1 MKLRELYQTIS
12 YDVLTASCLIIQ
24 IIEKEAFKQG
34 VKKMSRD
41 FNKEQNF
48 EEAVKESYKVF
59 STKGLP
65 CEVTQLLDSQRG
77 KPLSADSTEFEYV
90 LNAKYVFLHTMIN
103 VFTTELS
110 SNDQSSI

>member
-1 MKLRELYQTIS
+1 VITKSLKCYQTIS
-12 YDVLTASCLIIQ
+12 YDVLTTYCLT
-24 IIEKEAFKQG
+24 IEKEAFKQG
-34 VKKMSRD
+34 VKKLSRD

-90 LNAKYVFLHTMIN
+90 LNVLNAKL
-103 VFTTELS
+103 
-110 SNDQSSI
+110 

>member
-1 MKLRELYQTIS
+1 MKSPTCNQTIS
-12 YDVLTASCLIIQ
+12 YYVLTTSYLNMHK
-24 IIEKEAFKQG
+24 IEKEAFKQG

-90 LNAKYVFLHTMIN
+90 LNARLRISLYDN
-103 VFTTELS
+103 S
-110 SNDQSSI
+110 SHARILTKRLI

>member
-1 MKLRELYQTIS
+1 MRSLTCNQTIS
-12 YDVLTASCLIIQ
+12 CYVLTTSYLNIHK
-24 IIEKEAFKQG
+24 IEKEAFKQG

-65 CEVTQLLDSQRG
+65 CEVIQLLDSQRG
-77 KPLSADSTEFEYV
+77 KPLSADSTEFEYA
-90 LNAKYVFLHTMIN
+90 LNARLRISLRDNYSHSRI
-103 VFTTELS
+103 
-110 SNDQSSI
+110 SIQRSI